1 MATQKA
7 EYIWGLGK
15 SLPNLSLVGEMER
28 GEGALQQMPLLALGK
43 NCFSHYH
50 SLSQSLEDS
59 EVGLEKKKEM
69 KPLHNGAI
77 QILERML
84 SN

>member
-1 MATQKA
+1 MS
-7 EYIWGLGK
+7 LG
-15 SLPNLSLVGEMER
+15 GGRER
-28 GEGALQQMPLLALGK
+28 GEGTLQQMPLLALGK

-59 EVGLEKKKEM
+59 EVGLEKKM